1 MSARRNTC
9 TALLFLTGLAAAV
22 IFLCL
27 GLLPRPAGFRDA
39 VKPSP
44 AALTAVRKDGVR
56 RSAVPARPDRSAAHA
71 IRQGRPLSLP
81 DFSGGVE
88 DLIGGA
94 EPAINDLL
102 DREHTFIQLYG
113 GAQRL
118 LLHRVVEDPDPKYTV
133 VKLTDEVLTFADL
146 NAQPRD
152 MTVRAD
158 ELSAFAQR
166 VEAEFQPPV
175 LYVQAP
181 SKLDMAPLPDGISD
195 YSGAEADQVLAA
207 LSRCGVDTLDL
218 RPAFRAAAAERP
230 DALGELFFHTDHH
243 WTPAGAFLGYQTL
256 CEKLAADYGFSLA
269 DDEMLTDPDSFTR
282 TVFDGVF
289 LGSQGKR
296 VGTLYAGT
304 DGIEIW
310 SPTFSTSFTYTV
322 PMSGI
327 EREGPFVTSLLFPER
342 LAQTGYYDTN
352 PYTIYAGDDYL
363 LSRAVNHNA
372 PNAPRVLILRDSF
385 GCALTPFLSLVSG
398 EVMAVDPRNFNGDQE
413 DMMEYLRWLKPDLVI
428 VMNTASSLQ
437 VDPLFP
443 YLPTARAAALAVQK
457 QEAR

>member
-9 TALLFLTGLAAAV
+9 TALLFLTGLAAAA

-56 RSAVPARPDRSAAHA
+56 RSAVPARPDRSAARA
-71 IRQGRPLSLP
+71 IRRGRPLSLP

-158 ELSAFAQR
+158 ELSAFARR
-166 VEAEFQPPV
+166 VEAEFQTPV

-243 WTPAGAFLGYQTL
+243 WTPAGAFLGYQIL

-269 DDEMLTDPDSFTR
+269 DDETLTDPDSFTR

-457 QEAR
+457 QEAQ